1 MYNLHFRPTLRF
13 GHDLSVL
20 KTTQKES
27 RTRHTRIVRETRQ
40 ETRERTRI
48 DDDDDNDV
56 EENEIL

>member
-20 KTTQKES
+20 KTTRKKKS
-27 RTRHTRIVRETRQ
+27 RTRHQNSVRETR
-40 ETRERTRI
+40 ELKREN
-48 DDDDDNDV
+48 DDDDDGV